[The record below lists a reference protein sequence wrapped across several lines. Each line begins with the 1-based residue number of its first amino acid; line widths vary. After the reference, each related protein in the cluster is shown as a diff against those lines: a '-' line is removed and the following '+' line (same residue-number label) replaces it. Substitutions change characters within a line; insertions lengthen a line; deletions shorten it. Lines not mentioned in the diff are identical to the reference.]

1 MVKIHL
7 ENWLKFMT
15 SLIKKEGYKLEGDWK
30 CYFLEEPRRASFVQP
45 SKSKACDHSL
55 CIRGGRAV
63 IQAPT
68 LAQEHRYKLAPNA
81 FRQEIGRDFKP
92 SEV

>member
-1 MVKIHL
+1 
-7 ENWLKFMT
+7 MT
-15 SLIKKEGYKLEGDWK
+15 SLLKKEGYKLEGDWK
-30 CYFLEEPRRASFVQP
+30 YDFAEEPRRAWCVQP
-45 SKSKACDHSL
+45 SKSKGYDHSL

-68 LAQEHRYKLAPNA
+68 LAQEHGYKLAPNA
-81 FRQEIGRDFKP
+81 FRQEIGRGFKP